1 MEIENKDVFRCDNI
15 SSVRRFLSLRDVLK
29 LEMFG
34 DEGDDGTRNLEST
47 VQGLK
52 ELYSEWTRKLP
63 SLTLLITSFL
73 TSS

>member
-52 ELYSEWTRKLP
+52 ELYPNIYTPDYENIIEELSTN
-63 SLTLLITSFL
+63 
-73 TSS
+73 